1 MSDLKSTISE
11 SFVQYAG
18 AVLQSR
24 ALVDVRDCLKPSA
37 RQIFYALH
45 TDKFIHSKPYKKT
58 LKAVGS
64 LSRFYIHGDSSAVGV
79 LMRAGQQ
86 FAMRYPLVDVKGN
99 AGTLIKSGNWA
110 HQRYT
115 ESRLAEISSL
125 IFSDIDKDT
134 IAEWRDN
141 YDDTEQYPAVL
152 PSKGFYN
159 IVNGTMGIGIG
170 AASSIPQFNI
180 NDVNNALIKMLWNPD
195 VSFEEIYCAPD
206 FATGGILLNEDE
218 VKESLKNGTGF
229 ACKIRSVI
237 EFDNNERCFIVK
249 EIPYSVYTNTICD
262 ELEAILNDEEHN
274 PGIDRFNDLTGVTP
288 NIKIYLSKK
297 ANPNRV
303 LKYLYKNTSLQYYY
317 GINLTMLDDGRF
329 PRVFTWKEALGA
341 HLDHEKEVYTR
352 GFQYDLKKIENR
364 LHILEGLLIALARIE
379 EVIQTIKSSSSTA
392 IASQKLQKEYL
403 LSEVQAKAIL
413 DMKLSRLAHLE
424 VEKLEKEKKELEV
437 ERDRITKILENED
450 LLKAEIEKGLKAVI
464 QKFGDSRR
472 TKILNIEK
480 EEDEPVEVR
489 ALNLSLTNQN
499 NIFINETS
507 SLYTQK
513 RGGVGNKFKLGSGEC
528 VLSSQT
534 IESIDTILVF
544 TNKGNFYH
552 CPASSLPVNEKV
564 AIETVIGIKSFEKVC
579 AITSFNKK
587 VCKQNIIFLTKNGL
601 LKKSN
606 LNEYNVKRNCAMKA
620 LELDKDDEIC
630 SVIFTDNEN
639 IGMLTAAGQFL
650 IIPTTDIRAIG
661 RAAKGVKGIKLN
673 ENDFL
678 ISAKT
683 IPTNTK
689 ELLSI
694 TSKGYIKRT
703 PISEFNVSTRYT
715 KGGRLHK
722 TKDDTDKL
730 TDFLPIV
737 DEKEALV
744 TANAAQIRINLSEVS
759 LLSKGAVGSKTMKLA
774 EDTQII
780 ALSKI

>member
-472 TKILNIEK
+472 TKVLNIEK

-544 TNKGNFYH
+544 TNKGNFYL

-606 LNEYNVKRNCAMKA
+606 LSEYNVKRNCAMKA

-673 ENDFL
+673 ETDFL

>member
-1 MSDLKSTISE
+1 MSDLKTTISE

-86 FAMRYPLVDVKGN
+86 FAMRYPLVDIKGN

-180 NDVNNALIKMLWNPD
+180 RDVNEALIKMLWNPN

-206 FATGGILLNEDE
+206 FATGGVLLNEDE

-237 EFDNNERCFIVK
+237 EFDNAERCFIVK

-288 NIKIYLSKK
+288 NIKIYLSKR

-392 IASQKLQKEYL
+392 VANQKLQKEFL
-403 LSEVQAKAIL
+403 LSEAQAKAIL

-424 VEKLEKEKKELEV
+424 VEKLEKEKKELEI
-437 ERDRITKILENED
+437 ERDRITEILENED

-464 QKFGDSRR
+464 QKFGDARR
-472 TKILNIEK
+472 TKIMNIEK
-480 EEDEPVEVR
+480 EEDEPVEIKT
-489 ALNLSLTNQN
+489 LSLSLTNQN

-507 SLYTQK
+507 SLYTQR
-513 RGGVGNKFKLGSGEC
+513 RGGVGSKFKLNPGEC
-528 VLSSQT
+528 VLSNQT
-534 IESIDTILVF
+534 IENIDTILVF

-552 CPASSLPVNEKV
+552 CPATSLPINEKIALESIV
-564 AIETVIGIKSFEKVC
+564 GIKSYEKVC
-579 AITSFNKK
+579 ALTSFNKK
-587 VCKQNIIFLTKNGL
+587 VCKENIIFITKQGM
-601 LKKSN
+601 LKKSS
-606 LNEYNVKRNCAMKA
+606 LSEYNIKRNCAMKA
-620 LELDKDDEIC
+620 LELDRDDEIC
-630 SVIFTDNEN
+630 SVIFTDDEN
-639 IGMLTAAGQFL
+639 IGMLTALGQFL
-650 IIPTTDIRAIG
+650 IIPTSDIRVIG
-661 RAAKGVKGIKLN
+661 RTAKGVKGIKLN
-673 ENDFL
+673 ENDFV
-678 ISAKT
+678 ISAK
-683 IPTNTK
+683 IMPLNTK

-703 PISEFNVSTRYT
+703 PISEFNIATRYT
-715 KGGRLHK
+715 KGGKLHK
-722 TKDDTDKL
+722 IKDEDDSL
-730 TDFLPIV
+730 TDFLSIV
-737 DEKEALV
+737 TEKDALV
-744 TANAAQIRINLSEVS
+744 TATATQIRINLDEVP
-759 LLSKGAVGSKTMKLA
+759 LLSKGAIGNKSMKLSDDA
-774 EDTQII
+774 QII

>member
-472 TKILNIEK
+472 TKVLNIEK

-606 LNEYNVKRNCAMKA
+606 LSEYNVKRNCAMKA

>member
-1 MSDLKSTISE
+1 MSDLKTTISE

-86 FAMRYPLVDVKGN
+86 FAMRYPLVDIKGN

-180 NDVNNALIKMLWNPD
+180 KDVNEALIKMLWSPD

-218 VKESLKNGTGF
+218 VKESLKKGTGF

-237 EFDNNERCFIVK
+237 EFDNAERCFVVK

-392 IASQKLQKEYL
+392 IANQKLQKEYL
-403 LSEVQAKAIL
+403 LSEAQAKAIL

-424 VEKLEKEKKELEV
+424 VEKLEKEKTELEV
-437 ERDRITKILENED
+437 ERDRIAKILENED

-472 TKILNIEK
+472 TKVLNIEK

-513 RGGVGNKFKLGSGEC
+513 RGGVGSKFKLNSGEC

-534 IESIDTILVF
+534 IENIDTILIF

-552 CPASSLPVNEKV
+552 CPAASLPVNEKI

-606 LNEYNVKRNCAMKA
+606 ISEYNVKRNCAMKA

-630 SVIFTDNEN
+630 SVIFTDDEN

-650 IIPTTDIRAIG
+650 IIPTSDIRAIG

-694 TSKGYIKRT
+694 TSRGYIKRT
-703 PISEFNVSTRYT
+703 PISEFNIATRYT

-744 TANAAQIRINLSEVS
+744 TASAAQIRINLSEVS
-759 LLSKGAVGSKTMKLA
+759 LLSKGATGSKTMKLSD
-774 EDTQII
+774 DTQVI

>member
-1 MSDLKSTISE
+1 MSDLKTTISE

-141 YDDTEQYPAVL
+141 YDDTEQYPVVL

-180 NDVNNALIKMLWNPD
+180 RDVNEALIKMLWSPD

-237 EFDNNERCFIVK
+237 EFDNAERCFIVK

-392 IASQKLQKEYL
+392 VANQKLQKEFL
-403 LSEVQAKAIL
+403 LSEAQAKAIL

-437 ERDRITKILENED
+437 ERDRIAKILENED

-513 RGGVGNKFKLGSGEC
+513 RGGVGSKFKLNSGEC

-534 IESIDTILVF
+534 IENIDTILIF

-552 CPASSLPVNEKV
+552 CPAASLPVNEKI
-564 AIETVIGIKSFEKVC
+564 AIETIIGIKSFEKVC

-606 LNEYNVKRNCAMKA
+606 ISEYNVKRNCAMKA

-650 IIPTTDIRAIG
+650 IIPTSDIRAIG

-703 PISEFNVSTRYT
+703 PISEFNIATRYT

-744 TANAAQIRINLSEVS
+744 TASAAQIRINLSEVS
-759 LLSKGAVGSKTMKLA
+759 LLSKGATGSKTMKLSD
-774 EDTQII
+774 DTQVI

>member
-1 MSDLKSTISE
+1 MSDLKTTISE

-86 FAMRYPLVDVKGN
+86 FAMRYPLVDIKGN

-180 NDVNNALIKMLWNPD
+180 KDVNEALIKMLWNPN

-206 FATGGILLNEDE
+206 FATGGILLNEEE
-218 VKESLKNGTGF
+218 VKESLKKGTGF

-237 EFDNNERCFIVK
+237 EFDNAERCFVVK

-392 IASQKLQKEYL
+392 IASQKLQKEFL
-403 LSEVQAKAIL
+403 LSEAQAKAIL

-437 ERDRITKILENED
+437 ERDRIAKILENED

-472 TKILNIEK
+472 TKVLNIEK

-534 IESIDTILVF
+534 IENVDTILVF

-552 CPASSLPVNEKV
+552 CPAASLPVNEKI

-606 LNEYNVKRNCAMKA
+606 ISEYNVKRNCAMKA

-630 SVIFTDNEN
+630 SVIFTDDEN

-650 IIPTTDIRAIG
+650 IIPTSDIRAIG

-703 PISEFNVSTRYT
+703 PISEFNIATRYT

-744 TANAAQIRINLSEVS
+744 TASAAQIRIDLAEVS
-759 LLSKGAVGSKTMKLA
+759 LLSKGATGSKTMKLA
-774 EDTQII
+774 DDTQVI

>member
-1 MSDLKSTISE
+1 MSDLKTTISE

-180 NDVNNALIKMLWNPD
+180 RDVNEALIKMLWSPD

-237 EFDNNERCFIVK
+237 EFDNAERCFIVK

-392 IASQKLQKEYL
+392 VANQKLQKEFL
-403 LSEVQAKAIL
+403 LSEAQAKAIL

-437 ERDRITKILENED
+437 ERDRIAKILENED

-472 TKILNIEK
+472 TKVLNIEK

-513 RGGVGNKFKLGSGEC
+513 RGGVGSKFKLNSGEC

-534 IESIDTILVF
+534 IENIDTILIF

-552 CPASSLPVNEKV
+552 CPAASLPVNEKI

-606 LNEYNVKRNCAMKA
+606 ISEYNVKRNCAMKA

-630 SVIFTDNEN
+630 SVIFTDDEN

-650 IIPTTDIRAIG
+650 IIPTSDIRAIG

-703 PISEFNVSTRYT
+703 PISEFNIATRYT

-744 TANAAQIRINLSEVS
+744 TASAAQIRINLSEVS
-759 LLSKGAVGSKTMKLA
+759 LLSKGATGSKTMKLSD
-774 EDTQII
+774 DTQVI